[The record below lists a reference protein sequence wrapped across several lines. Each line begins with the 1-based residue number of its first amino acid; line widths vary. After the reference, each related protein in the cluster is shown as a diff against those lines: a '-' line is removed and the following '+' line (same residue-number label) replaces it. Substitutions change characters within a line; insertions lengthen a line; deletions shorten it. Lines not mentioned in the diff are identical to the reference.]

1 MAKAHGSPGS
11 SGTNSNHKSESPKHV
26 RTWTM
31 PSVPFLL
38 HSISTVC
45 FPVSTFQTAPSL
57 AFPVSYLTTTLLLVT
72 QAETQNHPLLSSL
85 ARSCPT
91 SKYPESCV
99 SYPPT
104 MSQTHPPSSP
114 TTTALG
120 HICSFSYTE
129 QSDYLLTG
137 LLAFNIV
144 SLQLCLQRADLTP
157 SLCRLKLPRPGL
169 QDNTLCTPAA

>member
-1 MAKAHGSPGS
+1 MGPTVIIKVSPPNMYGHGQCHLSPS
-11 SGTNSNHKSESPKHV
+11 CFTVYPLYA
-26 RTWTM
+26 
-31 PSVPFLL
+31 FLCPHFKL
-38 HSISTVC
+38 LLLLL
-45 FPVSTFQTAPSL
+45 SL
-57 AFPVSYLTTTLLLVT
+57 FLYLTTTLLLVT